1 MLTNSYILT
10 GHGGTIYFGIG
21 KNRKVFGLEM
31 NRDEKDQFRLGID
44 QLVHRKIIPVILHS
58 QFDVVAVPVLDPE
71 THSILKDLYVISK
84 TLLYPVIMSESFQD
98 YS

>member
-1 MLTNSYILT
+1 
-10 GHGGTIYFGIG
+10 
-21 KNRKVFGLEM
+21 M

-71 THSILKDLYVISK
+71 THSILKDLYVIGN
-84 TLLYPVIMSESFQD
+84 TLSDLVIMGESFKD